1 MAFVHHDSQECTKS
15 ELDIFTIPAT
25 QTFITKGQWIEY
37 HPLSNITDS
46 GPIEFNVSGTGEK
59 YLDLARTQLFVKSKI
74 TKANGNALDPD
85 TEVGPVNLFLQSLFS
100 QVDVSL
106 NERLISP
113 STNTYPYRAMI
124 ETLLNYGEDAKTSQL
139 SMAMSYKD
147 PPEKMDVVNPVADDE
162 DANMGL
168 KTRYAFTKQ
177 SQTVDMLGPIHN
189 DIFFQDRL
197 ILNGVNLRIKLNRAK
212 NSFCLLSS
220 AAGADFKVVIT
231 QAILYVR

>member
-15 ELDIFTIPAT
+15 EFDLFTIPAT
-25 QTFITKGQWIEY
+25 QTSNTRGQWIEY

-46 GPIEFNVSGTGEK
+46 GSIEFNVSGTGEE
-59 YLDLARTQLFVKSKI
+59 YLDLARTQLFVKAKI
-74 TKANGNALDPD
+74 TKANGNALDPNA
-85 TEVGPVNLFLQSLFS
+85 EVGPVNLFLQSLFS

-139 SMAMSYKD
+139 SMAMFYKD
-147 PPEKMDVVNPVADDE
+147 TPGKMDVVSPVADDE

-168 KTRYAFTKQ
+168 KARYAFTKQ
-177 SQTVDMLGPIHN
+177 SQTVDMLGPIHS
-189 DIFFQDRL
+189 DIFFQERL
-197 ILNGVNLRIKLNRAK
+197 ILNGVNLRFKLNRAE
-212 NSFCLLSS
+212 NSFLL
-220 AAGADFKVVIT
+220 ALIC
-231 QAILYVR
+231 RWC